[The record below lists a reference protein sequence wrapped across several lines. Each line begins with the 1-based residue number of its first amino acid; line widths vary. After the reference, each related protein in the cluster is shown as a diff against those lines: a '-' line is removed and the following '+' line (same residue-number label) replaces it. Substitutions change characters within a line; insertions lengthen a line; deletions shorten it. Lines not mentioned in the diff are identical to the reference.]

1 MRKHTLLGLAL
12 ASALAIGTTAAM
24 AAPDAGGHGSS
35 DHGWRGHHGHG
46 QMMMLHKLDLS
57 DAQKASIKQIVQAE
71 RAQDKP
77 QREALRQQRRAFES
91 MTPNQVGYQ
100 AAAANLAKAEGQATQ
115 DRVLR
120 KADLRAKIYAVLTP
134 QQQAQVATFKAQ
146 AQERRAQWKQFQS
159 EHPQQPAQ

>member
-12 ASALAIGTTAAM
+12 ASALAIGSTAVM
-24 AAPDAGGHGSS
+24 AAPDAGGHG
-35 DHGWRGHHGHG
+35 DHGWRGHHGHHG

-57 DAQKASIKQIVQAE
+57 DAQKASVKQIVQADRE
-71 RAQDKP
+71 QNKAP
-77 QREALRQQRRAFES
+77 REALRQQRRAFES

-120 KADLRAKIYAVLTP
+120 KANLRAKIYAVLTP
-134 QQQAQVATFKAQ
+134 QQQAQAATFMAQ
-146 AQERRAQWKQFQS
+146 AQERRAQWKQFKA
-159 EHPQQPAQ
+159 EHPKPTTE